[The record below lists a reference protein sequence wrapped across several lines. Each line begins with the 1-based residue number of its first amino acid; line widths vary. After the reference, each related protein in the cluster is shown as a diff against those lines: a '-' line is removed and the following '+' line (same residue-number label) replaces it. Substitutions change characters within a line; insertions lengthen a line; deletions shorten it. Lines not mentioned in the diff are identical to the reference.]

1 MVNFWK
7 KKGQIKKPFLISL
20 FYVSVAQTVE
30 HCTTAKSWGQFSWN
44 VRTDKMYALSCIGLQ
59 ATVKYIHVNF
69 VSVAQTE
76 KHGAGN
82 GKVMGSISGEWMNL
96 KCNVCHLG

>member
-1 MVNFWK
+1 
-7 KKGQIKKPFLISL
+7 
-20 FYVSVAQTVE
+20 
-30 HCTTAKSWGQFSWN
+30 
-44 VRTDKMYALSCIGLQ
+44 MYALSCIGLQ